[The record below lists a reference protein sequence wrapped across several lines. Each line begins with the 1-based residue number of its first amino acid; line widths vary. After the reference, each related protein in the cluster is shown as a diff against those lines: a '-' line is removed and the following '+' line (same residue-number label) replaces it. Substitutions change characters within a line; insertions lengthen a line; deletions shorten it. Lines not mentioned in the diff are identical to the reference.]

1 VTGPTGEPILTL
13 SQVSISFGGIK
24 AVNQL
29 SVEVRR
35 QEIFSII
42 GPNGAG
48 KTTAFN
54 IISGLYRAQEGRVV
68 FNGKDITELPPHSI
82 ARLGM
87 GRTFQNLELFSGMT
101 VEENLMAARHL
112 HTRTHFWN
120 ELIRSPLVLRE
131 EERNREDVRRIISFL
146 DLGRHARTRA
156 TDLIFPVQKR
166 VELGRALALNPELI
180 LLDEPAAGLNF
191 VETRDLSETIKAIRK
206 DLGLTVLLIE
216 HDMSMVMSIS
226 DRVTVLDYG
235 KAISSGSPREVQN
248 DPKVIEAYLGK
259 REMYAEA

>member
-1 VTGPTGEPILTL
+1 MNDQNREPVLKL
-13 SQVSISFGGIK
+13 SDVSISFGGLK
-24 AVNQL
+24 AVDGL
-29 SVEVRR
+29 TSDVRH

-54 IISGLYRAQEGRVV
+54 IISGLYRAQKGKVF
-68 FNGKDITELPPHSI
+68 FNGKDITESQPHEI

-87 GRTFQNLELFSGMT
+87 GRTFQNLELFSRMT

-112 HTRTHFWN
+112 HTKTSFWIELVRTPKV
-120 ELIRSPLVLRE
+120 IKE
-131 EERNREDVRRIISFL
+131 EERNREEVRRIISFL
-146 DLGRHARTRA
+146 DLQRYAQTLV
-156 TDLIFPVQKR
+156 TDLVYPVQKR
-166 VELGRALALNPELI
+166 IELGRALALNPKLI
-180 LLDEPAAGLNF
+180 LLDEPAAGLHV
-191 VETRDLSETIKAIRK
+191 VETRDLSEIIKAIRR

-226 DRVTVLDYG
+226 DRMIVLDYG
-235 KAISSGSPREVQN
+235 KIISSGSPEEVQN

-259 REMYAEA
+259 RETYAEA